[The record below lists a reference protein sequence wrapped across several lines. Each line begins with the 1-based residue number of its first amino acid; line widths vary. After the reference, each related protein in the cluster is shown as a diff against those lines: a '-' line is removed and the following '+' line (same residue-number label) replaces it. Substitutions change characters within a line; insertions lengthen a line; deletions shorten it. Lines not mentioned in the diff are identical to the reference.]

1 MPALYLDTLKV
12 STVEKTGE
20 STWAQGGLGNAR
32 LINWDYGKTINV
44 TLEDALCTPASLGLC
59 WGGILSADWK
69 DAHVDYNSDV
79 CVCRNPLVRLSRMEK
94 AIYPSGDRKTV
105 SRLLPQTPDDS
116 RSIDDLELLR
126 ISSIV
131 DGTKINGIGMVGS
144 KTYNWKM
151 AIESAVK
158 SIAVVPDRFFD
169 IKGRSYSIDQN
180 RKISADSLPTYHNYK
195 SAVIYRINTTSNF
208 VVPPIAEIIF
218 DNEMQNRCGI
228 EQTAK
233 FSIIDYIDYDYC
245 KISDHSIIISQSE
258 YDALTAEQKAEYEKA
273 GATEKDYNL
282 FELLGKTKA
291 LYEKGVVNGNIT
303 GQDDELKDIE
313 FITTKTVEADKLHFV
328 LCPKNRVISVTKS
341 GINNRPKYDK
351 ATDWE
356 ISIRIFSLNNYG
368 IKKYLNNDPGNLIAY
383 SDIANTLVKYLQN
396 HATTNMFD
404 YTGRPVGNEDKT
416 WIKDEFN
423 DIEDN
428 ITATKDLEEGEYLA
442 IIIDANNNY
451 HALVGVRDSANAA
464 ATDEDAFAQA
474 AVKWYKPSVDVNV
487 TQFQG
492 IDMWLRFES
501 VNEMIYFLITKYEQD
516 IQEIRSTLICPKDET
531 SDGNWD
537 VNRNRTALHMST
549 KKEDKKEEGALWA
562 YVNPRTMQ
570 PYSDDYWF
578 HQGDPYY
585 VKSLTLAQD
594 GKRIKGNQITVKA
607 DEWPGMYMVVGETR
621 IRNRDTG
628 EDERV
633 QLKFPQCKV
642 KADQTLT
649 LSADGDP
656 TTFTINLEVAKPRNG
671 HMMEITAYE
680 IATKMTEGENGC
692 YYAIDGSSKVVT
704 E

>member
-59 WGGILSADWK
+59 WNGTLSADWK

-131 DGTKINGIGMVGS
+131 DGTKVNGIGMVGS

-169 IKGRSYSIDQN
+169 VKGRSYSIDWN
-180 RKISADSLPTYHNYK
+180 RKISADSLPTYYNYK

-228 EQTAK
+228 EQVVK
-233 FSIIDYIDYDYC
+233 FNASGLFTGDG
-245 KISDHSIIISQSE
+245 K
-258 YDALTAEQKAEYEKA
+258 
-273 GATEKDYNL
+273 YNL
-282 FELLGKTKA
+282 FKLLEKTNA
-291 LYEKGVVNGNIT
+291 FYEKGVLGGTVANGVIELHAVT
-303 GQDDELKDIE
+303 G
-313 FITTKTVEADKLHFV
+313 TEADQVHFV
-328 LCPKNRVISVTKS
+328 LCPKDRIVEVEGGVIV
-341 GINNRPKYDK
+341 NRPKYDK
-351 ATDWE
+351 ATGTDL
-356 ISIRIFSLNNYG
+356 SIRVFTLNAYG
-368 IKKYLNNDPGNLIAY
+368 LKKYLNEDVGGLAK
-383 SDIANTLVKYLQN
+383 DIESTLVKYLQN
-396 HATTNMFD
+396 HATTNMFN
-404 YTGRPVGNEDKT
+404 YTGRPIDEEDDT
-416 WIKDEFN
+416 QSSNSTGPIKY
-423 DIEDN
+423 IEDEYN
-428 ITATKDLEEGEYLA
+428 SISTITATKDLEEGDYLA

-451 HALVGVRDSANAA
+451 HALVGQVDDVKTGVTGDSE
-464 ATDEDAFAQA
+464 EDLFAQS

-516 IQEIRSTLICPKDET
+516 IQEIRSVLICPKDET
-531 SDGNWD
+531 PDGNWD
-537 VNRNRTALHMST
+537 VNRNRTALHQST
-549 KKEDKKEEGALWA
+549 SKEDKKEEGALWA

-594 GKRIKGNQITVKA
+594 GKKIKGNQIIVKA

>member
-20 STWAQGGLGNAR
+20 NSWATGGLGNSR

-59 WGGILSADWK
+59 WNGVLSADWK
-69 DAHVDYNSDV
+69 NGHVDYNSDV

-105 SRLLPQTPDDS
+105 SKLLPQTPSDS
-116 RSIDDLELLR
+116 KSIDDLELLR

-180 RKISADSLPTYHNYK
+180 RKISADSLPTYENYK
-195 SAVIYRINTTSNF
+195 SAIIYRINTTSNF
-208 VVPPIAEIIF
+208 AVPPIAEIIF

-228 EQTAK
+228 EEVVK
-233 FSIIDYIDYDYC
+233 FNAADL
-245 KISDHSIIISQSE
+245 
-258 YDALTAEQKAEYEKA
+258 LT
-273 GATEKDYNL
+273 KDGTYNL
-282 FELLGKTKA
+282 FKLLAKTGA
-291 LYEKGVVNGNIT
+291 FYEKGVIGGTVNLDGVIELQTVT
-303 GQDDELKDIE
+303 GDPETDENKI
-313 FITTKTVEADKLHFV
+313 HFV
-328 LCPKNRVISVTKS
+328 LCPKNRTIEVENGKI
-341 GINNRPKYDK
+341 INRPKYDT
-351 ATDWE
+351 AEGLD
-356 ISIRIFSLNNYG
+356 ISIRVFTLNKYG
-368 IKKYLNNDPGNLIAY
+368 IMKYLNQDVGNL
-383 SDIANTLVKYLQN
+383 ANNIEDTLAKYLQN

-404 YTGRPVGNEDKT
+404 FEGRPVGQADNTQTFDEDESINYIEDKY
-416 WIKDEFN
+416 
-423 DIEDN
+423 DN
-428 ITATKDLEEGEYLA
+428 ISRITAELDLDQGEYLA

-451 HALVGVRDSANAA
+451 HALVGKRDGVIIGS
-464 ATDEDAFAQA
+464 TEEDNYAQTG
-474 AVKWYKPSVDVNV
+474 VKWYKPSVDVNL

-501 VNEMIYFLITKYEQD
+501 INEMIYFLITKYEQD
-516 IQEIRSTLICPKDET
+516 IQEIRSALICPKDET
-531 SDGNWD
+531 PDGNWD
-537 VNRNRTALHMST
+537 VNRNRTALHQST
-549 KKEDKKEEGALWA
+549 SKEDKKEEGALWA

-594 GKRIKGNQITVKA
+594 GKRIKGNQIVVKA

-628 EDERV
+628 EDERL

-642 KADQTLT
+642 RADQTLT

-680 IATKMTEGENGC
+680 IATKMIEGENGC
-692 YYAIDGSSKVVT
+692 YYAVDGSSKVIT